1 MEKIKG
7 NFNGV
12 EKEYDVILTFHSNTY
27 NKDYVVYTDNE
38 YDANNKLK
46 VYAAIYDPNADE
58 PFIGYPE
65 SQEEWNEISRTINR
79 ALINKE

>member
-38 YDANNKLK
+38 YDTNNKLK

-58 PFIGYPE
+58 PFVGYPE
-65 SQEEWNEISRTINR
+65 SQEEWNEISRTINS
-79 ALINKE
+79 ALIKNE